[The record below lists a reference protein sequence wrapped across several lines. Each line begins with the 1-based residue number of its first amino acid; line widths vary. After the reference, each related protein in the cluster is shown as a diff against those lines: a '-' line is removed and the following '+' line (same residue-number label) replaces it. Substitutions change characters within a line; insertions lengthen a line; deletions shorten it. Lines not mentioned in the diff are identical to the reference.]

1 MDATAKLDIEE
12 AWLKLLQKDF
22 KSARI
27 TDDEM
32 CAAINMVYD
41 EFKYF
46 VDPHTAVAVA
56 AGVKLGY
63 DLASSHENVNSYA
76 ILSTASP
83 CKFQESMTE
92 AIGSDGWKKYY
103 ESNFPPRAMTIMEKD
118 EVEPVIYRRKPGDSF
133 QSTQARWE
141 QHAIE
146 LLDTF

>member
-1 MDATAKLDIEE
+1 MDSTSKLDIEE

-41 EFKYF
+41 QFNYF

-56 AGVKLGY
+56 AGEKLGY
-63 DLASSHENVNSYA
+63 HLSSCDDNLNSYA

-92 AIGSDGWKKYY
+92 AVGSDGWQKYY
-103 ESNFPPRAMTIMEKD
+103 ESNFPSCAIAIMERDEIEPTIYSHKD
-118 EVEPVIYRRKPGDSF
+118 GESF
-133 QSTQARWE
+133 QSMQARWE
-141 QHAIE
+141 QNAVQ
-146 LLDTF
+146 LLDQF